1 MNDKGDYFVGNRRL
15 SSTTGNI
22 DIYNTPVPTVTGEDV
37 RSVDRD
43 TSVDIVETSA
53 TDITGSIKVSGG
65 TNNNF
70 VSEFDGPLVLNKKVT
85 STSDE
90 GMEIVSLFL
99 QGDAT
104 ISRKYTVGISTPT
117 NDGNPGDVVYNTNP
131 TPGGILGWTY
141 TTDNNWHTSSV
152 LYLLT
157 SMVRVSSLIRLVLQ
171 PATALGESTV
181 LIGSGSTQVS
191 IDGTG
196 GVGIGTTANG
206 FKLHVFGGNIR
217 GTFEGDG
224 SQLTNLDSIWTK
236 NPTEEWVYTKD
247 EPDFKVGI
255 GTSIGVDTQLK
266 VSWYAHHITGSCQ

>member
-1 MNDKGDYFVGNRRL
+1 MDIHHRQQLAYTFGAVSLDQYGESVIFDKVG
-15 SSTTGNI
+15 I
-22 DIYNTPVPTVTGEDV
+22 
-37 RSVDRD
+37 
-43 TSVDIVETSA
+43 A
-53 TDITGSIKVSGG
+53 TD
-65 TNNNF
+65 
-70 VSEFDGPLVLNKKVT
+70 
-85 STSDE
+85 
-90 GMEIVSLFL
+90 
-99 QGDAT
+99 
-104 ISRKYTVGISTPT
+104 
-117 NDGNPGDVVYNTNP
+117 
-131 TPGGILGWTY
+131 
-141 TTDNNWHTSSV
+141 
-152 LYLLT
+152 
-157 SMVRVSSLIRLVLQ
+157 
-171 PATALGESTV
+171 ALGESTV

-266 VSWYAHHITGSCQ
+266 VAHRHYITGSCQ